1 MLFPAGIPPHGSN
14 GRIGVSA
21 QPLSAQSN
29 GAGTS
34 LLRRGARVLWRFIS
48 LHPLPFSAAVTGSV
62 AYAITSVA
70 GADVLGWVTNQV
82 ITPSLTP
89 GKHVRGSTVWF
100 YASLVVLIAL
110 LRGCGVVSRRYFAA
124 MTARRSQVTLRG
136 QVTDRYIDVPLE
148 FHRAHPTGELMAHA
162 DIDVEAATEVVHP
175 LPFSIGLLVLI
186 VFSVINL
193 LLIDPVLT
201 IVGLLLVPSMF
212 LLNRSYT
219 RRVEAPAAMVQQRV
233 GEVSSIAHESFD
245 GALAVKTLGLEWFE
259 RSRLAE
265 AADRLRTER
274 IRVGKLRAFF
284 EPSLDSMP
292 NFGSVAILALG
303 GWRVSR
309 GAVTP
314 GQLVTVML
322 LFTLLAF
329 PMRVVGFLLEELPRS
344 VVSIARVDRILAA
357 LPASRPAQPRALP
370 PGPLSL
376 DVDAIEFA
384 YPGNE
389 PVVRDCTLSVESG
402 AVVALVGATGSGKST
417 LCDLFAGLVS
427 PDHGTVAI
435 GGVDA
440 REVAPPELRAAVSL
454 VFQES
459 FLFADSV
466 GENITVGI
474 DATPEQRRAA
484 AETAQAAEFVDA
496 LPHGYDT
503 VVGERGVTLSG
514 GQRQRV
520 ALARALV
527 RNPRLLILDDAT
539 SAVDPT
545 VEARIL
551 GALRDGLD
559 MTTIVVA
566 HRLSTIA
573 LADRVFFLRD
583 GAIAASGTHEEL
595 LEIAEYSALVSAY
608 EQEAVL

>member
-1 MLFPAGIPPHGSN
+1 
-14 GRIGVSA
+14 
-21 QPLSAQSN
+21 
-29 GAGTS
+29 
-34 LLRRGARVLWRFIS
+34 VLWRFIS
-48 LHPLPFSAAVTGSV
+48 LHPGPFSLAVAGSV
-62 AYAITSVA
+62 LYATMSVA
-70 GADVLGWVTNQV
+70 GADVLGSLTDRV
-82 ITPSLTP
+82 ITPSFTNHHP
-89 GKHVRGSTVWF
+89 HASTVWF
-100 YASLVVLIAL
+100 FACLVVVVAL
-110 LRGCGVVSRRYFAA
+110 FRGTGVVTRRYFAA
-124 MTARRSQVTLRG
+124 MTARRSQVSLRG

-162 DIDVEAATEVVHP
+162 DIDVEASTEVVHP
-175 LPFSIGLLVLI
+175 LPFSIGLMVLI
-186 VFSVINL
+186 VFSVIQL
-193 LLIDPVLT
+193 LVIDPVLAL
-201 IVGLLLVPSMF
+201 VGLLLFPSMF
-212 LLNRSYT
+212 VLNRYYT
-219 RRVEAPAAMVQQRV
+219 RRVEAPAALVQARV
-233 GEVSSIAHESFD
+233 GDVSSIAHESFD
-245 GALAVKTLGLEWFE
+245 GALAVKTLGLEPLE
-259 RSRLAE
+259 RARLAE
-265 AADRLRTER
+265 ASDRLRTER

-292 NFGSVAILALG
+292 NLGSVAILALG
-303 GWRVSR
+303 GWRVSQ

-357 LPASRPAQPRALP
+357 LPALRPARPRPLP

-376 DVDAIEFA
+376 VVDGIDFA
-384 YPGNE
+384 YPGND
-389 PVVRDCTLSVESG
+389 PVVRDCSLSVEAG

-417 LCDLFAGLVS
+417 LCDLFAGLVA
-427 PDHGTVAI
+427 PDRGTVTI
-435 GGVDA
+435 GGVNA
-440 REVAPPELRAAVSL
+440 RDVEPAELRAAVTL

-466 GENITVGI
+466 GENITVGYESN
-474 DATPEQRRAA
+474 PEERRHAA
-484 AETAQAAEFVDA
+484 AIAQAARFIDA
-496 LPHGYDT
+496 LPEGYNT

-527 RNPRLLILDDAT
+527 RKPRLLILDDAT

-551 GALRDGLD
+551 GALRRLDASRSDGTGLD

-583 GAIAASGTHEEL
+583 GAIAAAGTHAEL
-595 LEIAEYSALVSAY
+595 LDVPEYSALVSAY
-608 EQEAVL
+608 EQEVVR

>member
-1 MLFPAGIPPHGSN
+1 M
-14 GRIGVSA
+14 
-21 QPLSAQSN
+21 
-29 GAGTS
+29 
-34 LLRRGARVLWRFIS
+34 
-48 LHPLPFSAAVTGSV
+48 
-62 AYAITSVA
+62 SVA
-70 GADVLGWVTNQV
+70 GADVLGWVTDRV
-82 ITPSLTP
+82 ITPSFTHHHRARVDGL
-89 GKHVRGSTVWF
+89 VLRV
-100 YASLVVLIAL
+100 LVVVVAL
-110 LRGCGVVSRRYFAA
+110 FRGCGVVSRRYFAA

-136 QVTDRYIDVPLE
+136 QVTDKYIDVPLE

-162 DIDVEAATEVVHP
+162 DIDVEASTEVVHP
-175 LPFSIGLLVLI
+175 LPFSIGLIVLI
-186 VFSVINL
+186 VFSVIKL
-193 LLIDPVLT
+193 LFIDPVLAL
-201 IVGLLLVPSMF
+201 VGLLLFPSMF
-212 LLNRSYT
+212 VLNRSYT

-245 GALAVKTLGLEWFE
+245 GALAVKTLGLEALE
-259 RSRLAE
+259 RARLAA

-274 IRVGKLRAFF
+274 IEVGKLRAFF
-284 EPSLDSMP
+284 EPSLDAMP
-292 NFGSVAILALG
+292 NLGSVAILALG
-303 GWRVSR
+303 GWRVSQ

-329 PMRVVGFLLEELPRS
+329 PMRVVGFLLEEMPRS
-344 VVSIARVDRILAA
+344 VVSMARVDRILAA
-357 LPASRPAQPRALP
+357 LPAPRPAHPRPLP

-376 DVDAIEFA
+376 VVDGIEFA
-384 YPGNE
+384 YPGSE
-389 PVVRDCTLSVESG
+389 PVVRDCTLAVEPG

-417 LCDLFAGLVS
+417 LCDLFAGLVA
-427 PDHGTVAI
+427 PDRGTVSI

-440 REVAPPELRAAVSL
+440 REVAPAELRAAVAL

-466 GENITVGI
+466 GENITVGYEAERRG
-474 DATPEQRRAA
+474 ATPRGREI
-484 AETAQAAEFVDA
+484 AQAADFIDA

-551 GALRDGLD
+551 GALREELD
-559 MTTIVVA
+559 MTTVVVA

-573 LADRVFFLRD
+573 LADRVLFPPRRRHRGD
-583 GAIAASGTHEEL
+583 RHPRGAARVP
-595 LEIAEYSALVSAY
+595 EYSALVSAY
-608 EQEAVL
+608 EQEAVR

>member
-1 MLFPAGIPPHGSN
+1 
-14 GRIGVSA
+14 VSA
-21 QPLSAQSN
+21 QSLGAQPD
-29 GAGTS
+29 GDTRS
-34 LLRRGARVLWRFIS
+34 LLRRGSRVLWRFIS
-48 LHPLPFSAAVTGSV
+48 LHPGPFSLAVAGSV
-62 AYAITSVA
+62 LYAAMSVA
-70 GADVLGWVTNQV
+70 GADLLGSLTDRV
-82 ITPSLTP
+82 ITPSFSAHHP
-89 GKHVRGSTVWF
+89 HASTVWF
-100 YASLVVLIAL
+100 YAGLVVVVAL
-110 LRGCGVVSRRYFAA
+110 FRGTGVVTRRYFAA
-124 MTARRSQVTLRG
+124 MTARRSQVSLRG

-162 DIDVEAATEVVHP
+162 DIDVEASTEVVHP
-175 LPFSIGLLVLI
+175 LPFSIGLMVLI
-186 VFSVINL
+186 VFSVIQL
-193 LLIDPVLT
+193 LVIDPVLAL
-201 IVGLLLVPSMF
+201 VGLLLFPSMF
-212 LLNRSYT
+212 VLNRYYT

-245 GALAVKTLGLEWFE
+245 GALAVKTLGLETLE
-259 RSRLAE
+259 RARLAE
-265 AADRLRTER
+265 ASDRLRTER

-284 EPSLDSMP
+284 EPSLDAMP
-292 NFGSVAILALG
+292 TLGSVAILALG
-303 GWRVSR
+303 GWRVSQ

-344 VVSIARVDRILAA
+344 VVSIARVDRVLAA
-357 LPASRPAQPRALP
+357 LPALRPARPRPLP
-370 PGPLSL
+370 SGPLSL
-376 DVDAIEFA
+376 VVEGIDFA
-384 YPGNE
+384 YAGGE
-389 PVVRDCTLSVESG
+389 PVVRGCTLSVEAG

-417 LCDLFAGLVS
+417 LCDLFAGLVA
-427 PDHGTVAI
+427 PDAGTVSI

-440 REVAPPELRAAVSL
+440 RDVEPAELRAAVTL

-459 FLFADSV
+459 FLFADTV
-466 GENITVGI
+466 GENITVGYESN
-474 DATPEQRRAA
+474 DEERRDAA
-484 AETAQAAEFVDA
+484 AIAQAARFIDA
-496 LPHGYDT
+496 LPERYDT

-527 RNPRLLILDDAT
+527 RKPRLLILDDAT

-551 GALRDGLD
+551 RALREGLD

-583 GAIAASGTHEEL
+583 GAIAAAGTHAEL
-595 LEIAEYSALVSAY
+595 LEVPEYSALVSAY
-608 EQEAVL
+608 EQEVVR